1 MDKDVER
8 KIINILK
15 ILSKETNPLG
25 ASIISRHLK
34 DFGID
39 LSERAVRY
47 HLKLMDEKGLTKG
60 IGKEG
65 RLITEKGIE
74 ELNNALVSDKIGLVS
89 TKIDTLSYLT
99 SLDFKNKKGKVVMNV
114 SILDKSDYKK
124 ALRVMKDIFKTKLCT
139 SDFVIVAYKNEK
151 LGEIEIP
158 SGKVGFGT
166 ICSIT
171 LNGVLIKAGIPVDS
185 KFGAIVQMKDFCPYR
200 FTELI
205 TYEGSSLDPLEIFIK
220 SRMTSVRETALTGSG
235 KILAGFREVSAI
247 ALTGVNK
254 VVEELKKIGIYGVL
268 AVGRPSQP
276 VLEMPVGNN
285 KVGIVV
291 AGGLNPIAALEEVG
305 IETGS
310 RAMSTMVDFSELRSF
325 WDLF

>member
-1 MDKDVER
+1 MDRDVER

-15 ILSKETNPLG
+15 ILSKETDPLG
-25 ASIISRHLK
+25 ASIISRRLK

-47 HLKLMDEKGLTKG
+47 HLKLMDERGLTKG

-65 RLITEKGIE
+65 RLITEKGVE
-74 ELNNALVSDKIGLVS
+74 ELNNALVSDKVGLVS
-89 TKIDTLSYLT
+89 AKIDTLSYLT
-99 SLDFKNKKGKVVMNV
+99 SLDLKNKGGKIVMNV
-114 SILDKSDYKK
+114 SLLDKGDYKK
-124 ALRVMKDIFKTKLCT
+124 ALRVMKDVFKAKLCT
-139 SDFVIVAYKNEK
+139 SDLVAVAHENEK
-151 LGEIEIP
+151 LGEVEVP
-158 SGKVGFGT
+158 PGKVGFGT

-185 KFGAIVQMKDFCPYR
+185 KFGAILQMKDFRPYR

-220 SRMTSVRETALTGSG
+220 SQMTSVRETALTGSG

-247 ALTGVNK
+247 TLTGVNK
-254 VVEELKKIGIYGVL
+254 VVEELKQIGIYGVL

-276 VLEMPVGNN
+276 VLEMSVGSNR
-285 KVGIVV
+285 VGIVV

-305 IETGS
+305 METGS
-310 RAMSTMVDFSELRSF
+310 RAMSTMVDFKELKSF
-325 WDLF
+325 WGLF

>member
-1 MDKDVER
+1 MDRDVER
-8 KIINILK
+8 KIISILK
-15 ILSKETNPLG
+15 ILSKETGPLG
-25 ASIISRHLK
+25 ASIISRRLK

-47 HLKLMDEKGLTKG
+47 HLKIMDERGLTKG
-60 IGKEG
+60 LGKEG

-74 ELNNALVSDKIGLVS
+74 ELNNALVSDKVGLVS
-89 TKIDTLSYLT
+89 AKIDTLSYLS
-99 SLDFKNKKGKVVMNV
+99 SLDLENRKGTIIMNI
-114 SILDKSDYKK
+114 SLLDESDFKK
-124 ALRVMKDIFKTKLCT
+124 ALKIMKDIFKTKLCM
-139 SDFVIVAYKNEK
+139 SDLVAVAYGKEK
-151 LGEIEIP
+151 LGEVEIP

-171 LNGVLIKAGIPVDS
+171 LNGVLVKAGVPVDS
-185 KFGAIVQMKDFCPYR
+185 KFGAILQMKDFRPHR

-235 KILAGFREVSAI
+235 KILAGFREVSAV
-247 ALTGVNK
+247 ALAKVNK
-254 VVEELKKIGIYGVL
+254 IVDELKQIGIYGVL

-276 VLEMPVGNN
+276 ILEMAVGTDR
-285 KVGIVV
+285 VGIVV
-291 AGGLNPIAALEEVG
+291 SGGLNPLAALEEVG
-305 IETGS
+305 VETGS
-310 RAMSTMVDFSELRSF
+310 QAMSTMVDFEKLKSF

>member
-1 MDKDVER
+1 MDRDVER

-15 ILSKETNPLG
+15 ILSKETDPLG
-25 ASIISRHLK
+25 ASIISRYLK

-39 LSERAVRY
+39 LSERTVRY
-47 HLKLMDEKGLTKG
+47 HLKLMDERGLTKG

-74 ELNNALVSDKIGLVS
+74 ELNNALVSDKVGLVS

-99 SLDFKNKKGKVVMNV
+99 SLDLKNRKGKVVMNV
-114 SILDKSDYKK
+114 SMLDKSDYKK
-124 ALRVMKDIFKTKLCT
+124 ALKIMKDIFKAKLCT
-139 SDFVIVAYKNEK
+139 SDLVTVAYENEK
-151 LGEIEIP
+151 LGEIEVP
-158 SGKVGFGT
+158 PGKVGFGT

-185 KFGAIVQMKDFCPYR
+185 KFGAILQMKDFCPYR

-220 SRMTSVRETALTGSG
+220 SRMTSVRETALMGSG

-247 ALTGVNK
+247 ALTGVNE

-268 AVGRPSQP
+268 VVGRPSQL
-276 VLEMPVGNN
+276 VLEMPVGSNR
-285 KVGIVV
+285 VGIVV

-325 WDLF
+325 WDLI